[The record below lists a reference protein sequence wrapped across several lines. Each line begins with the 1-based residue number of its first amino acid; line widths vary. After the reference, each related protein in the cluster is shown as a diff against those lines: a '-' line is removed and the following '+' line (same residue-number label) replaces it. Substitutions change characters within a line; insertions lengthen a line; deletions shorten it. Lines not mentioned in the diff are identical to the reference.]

1 MSVSLTND
9 EDPAGARTAA
19 PFQDEGTWTTVG
31 SDAVLVE
38 REGAVLTVTLNRP
51 DRKNAIDVPTWSALH
66 EAIRGAE
73 LDEDVR
79 AVVLTGASGDF
90 CAGADLSAGR
100 AGHPLARMHR
110 VNDVALALHELSK
123 PVIAKVRGVAV
134 GAGWNLALG
143 CDLVVAAPDA
153 RFSQIFAKRG
163 LSLDF
168 GGSWLLPRI
177 VGLQQAKRLAL
188 RGELIGAEEAHQL
201 GLVTWVKPDDE
212 LDVFVD
218 ELAAELASGPPVA
231 LAQTKQLL
239 HAAGPQTFRE
249 SLESEARA
257 QSVNFATTDAPE
269 AFRAFAN
276 KTEPEFTGEWMVD

>member
-1 MSVSLTND
+1 
-9 EDPAGARTAA
+9 
-19 PFQDEGTWTTVG
+19 VG
-31 SDAVLVE
+31 SDAVVVE
-38 REGAVLTVTLNRP
+38 PDGPVLTVTLNRP
-51 DRKNAIDVPTWSALH
+51 DRKNAIDVPTWDALR

-73 LDEDVR
+73 LDEGVR
-79 AVVLTGASGDF
+79 AMVLTGSGGDF

-100 AGHPLARMHR
+100 AGHPLTRMHR
-110 VNDVALALHELSK
+110 VNDVALALHEMSK

-143 CDLVVAAPDA
+143 CDLVVAATDA
-153 RFSQIFAKRG
+153 RFSQVFAKRG

-188 RGELIGAEEAHQL
+188 LGEVIDAAEAREL
-201 GLVTWVKPDDE
+201 GLVTWVKEDGE
-212 LDVFVD
+212 LDAFVD
-218 ELAAELASGPPVA
+218 ELASELATGAPVA
-231 LAQTKQLL
+231 IAQSKEMLN
-239 HAAGPQTFRE
+239 AAGQQTFRE

-257 QSVNFATTDAPE
+257 QSVNFATADAPA

-276 KTEPEFTGEWMVD
+276 KTEPEFTGEWLVD